1 LDLLHE
7 TLEATAAVRPD
18 APAIA
23 DRLTRLAYADLA
35 GATASVAHGLLALG
49 LRRGDRVAVWL
60 PKQVEKVSALFG
72 IMRASGIAVPANAL
86 LKAPQVAHIL
96 RDSGARVLVTTTAR
110 CADLQREATEF
121 DSLRAIVTVDGPT
134 TAAPNRCVTVTW
146 DQLITAPPRQ
156 APRCID
162 SDVAALFY
170 TSGSTGRPK
179 GVVLSHRNLVTGARS
194 VSSYLGNTPDDRLLA
209 VLSLGFDYGFSQLS
223 TSFAVGASV
232 VLLDYVLPREV
243 LLTLERE
250 RITGLAAV
258 PPIWIQLAE
267 LRWPE
272 GTRETLRYITNSGGA
287 MPLATLTKLREALP
301 RTRVFLMY
309 GLTEAFRSTYLPPEE
324 IERRPDSIGKAIPAA
339 EVMVFRPDGTPCDA
353 DEPGELVHRGALVS
367 LGYWR
372 DPVSTAERFRPVPPV
387 VPGVPL
393 PELAVWSGDIVRRD
407 NEGFLYF
414 IGRRDDMIK
423 TSGYRLSPTEVE
435 EEAYSTGLV
444 RDAVA
449 IGVPHS
455 RLGQA
460 IVLVAAAPPGVL
472 ADTDVLLDALRRRL
486 PRYMVPLAVDW
497 RDSLPRSATGKF
509 DRARLRLD
517 LSVSFDGREPEQRG
531 ELPGSGDS
539 NSD

>member
-194 VSSYLGNTPDDRLLA
+194 VSSYLGNMPDDRLLA

-232 VLLDYVLPREV
+232 VLLDYVLPQEV

-267 LRWPE
+267 LRWPK

-287 MPLATLTKLREALP
+287 MPLATLAKLREALP

-309 GLTEAFRSTYLPPEE
+309 GLTEAFRSTYLPPDE

-339 EVMVFRPDGTPCDA
+339 EVMVLRPDGTPCDA

-372 DPVSTAERFRPVPPV
+372 DLVSTAERFRPVPAV
-387 VPGVPL
+387 APGVPL

-407 NEGFLYF
+407 TEGFLYF
-414 IGRRDDMIK
+414 IGRRDEMIK
-423 TSGYRLSPTEVE
+423 TSGYRVSPTEVE
-435 EEAYSTGLV
+435 DEAYATGLV
-444 RDAVA
+444 QDAVA

-455 RLGQA
+455 RMGQA
-460 IVLVAAAPPGVL
+460 IVLVASAPPGVL
-472 ADTDVLLDALRRRL
+472 ADTDVLVDALRRRL

-497 RDSLPRSATGKF
+497 RASLPRSANGKF
-509 DRARLRLD
+509 DRARLRQD
-517 LSVSFDGREPEQRG
+517 LSECFEGREPEQTG
-531 ELPGSGDS
+531 ALPGT
-539 NSD
+539 